1 MDTPICTICLDNVE
15 DHQLPYKLSCGHIFH
30 FTCFKKYVFHKTQ
43 TFFSDCPNCKQL
55 NTDFDYPFPDDYYKS
70 VKALCNSQAGKVRCV
85 CKTKSGK
92 MCKKKSQLL
101 NYGMCHIH
109 NKDVLP
115 KEKYEPL
122 CKFIYH
128 LLLFDQRTWTTKVF
142 LLDVAKKLII
152 KFDDIKNLEDIYRYL
167 FIYIADAKK
176 RGITNYYKDRG
187 ILYSY
192 YDLDV
197 PPAEWVDFC
206 VEKHV
211 LF

>member
-1 MDTPICTICLDNVE
+1 
-15 DHQLPYKLSCGHIFH
+15 
-30 FTCFKKYVFHKTQ
+30 
-43 TFFSDCPNCKQL
+43 
-55 NTDFDYPFPDDYYKS
+55 
-70 VKALCNSQAGKVRCV
+70 
-85 CKTKSGK
+85 
-92 MCKKKSQLL
+92 
-101 NYGMCHIH
+101 MCHIH
-109 NKDVLP
+109 NKDILP
-115 KEKYEPL
+115 KEKYEPI
-122 CKFIYH
+122 CKFAYH
-128 LLLFDQRTWTTKVF
+128 LLHFDQRTWTTKVF

-197 PPAEWVDFC
+197 PPTEWVDFC
-206 VEKHV
+206 VEKRV